1 MDRCV
6 EPAVLCR
13 DVSKRFHLYE
23 RGRTSLRDLFIR
35 SVLRRK
41 PTGTRPY
48 FAVSNFNL
56 AVMPGEAVAIIGRNG
71 SGKSTALRLIAGVY
85 EPSSGVVRTRGRI
98 AAVIELGAGFH
109 PELTGVEN
117 VALYG
122 AIMGLTSRQLAAR
135 FGAIREFADIGDFV
149 NLPVKYYSSG
159 MQARLAFA
167 VAVCVDHEILVLDEV
182 LAVGDEAFRAKCF
195 DHLLEYRR
203 RGGTLVVASHDLD
216 QVRRLCSRAI
226 WMHQGHPLMEGE
238 IGEVAE
244 AYHATA
250 ET

>member
-1 MDRCV
+1 MDMSV
-6 EPAVLCR
+6 EPAILCR
-13 DVSKRFHLYE
+13 DVCKRFHLYE
-23 RGRTSLRDLFIR
+23 RGHASLRDLFIR

-41 PTGTRPY
+41 PAGGRPY
-48 FAVSNFNL
+48 FSVSNFNL
-56 AVMPGEAVAIIGRNG
+56 ELMPGESVAILGRNG

-85 EPSSGVVRTRGRI
+85 EPTSGIVRTRGRV

-109 PELTGVEN
+109 PELTGTEN

-135 FGAIREFADIGDFV
+135 LAAIEAFADIGDFV
-149 NLPVKYYSSG
+149 SMPVKYYSSG

-167 VAVCVDHEILVLDEV
+167 VAVCVEHEILVIDEV
-182 LAVGDEAFRAKCF
+182 LAVGDEAFRAKCL
-195 DHLLEYRR
+195 DYLLEYRR
-203 RGGTLVVASHDLD
+203 RGGTLVVASHDLE

-226 WMHQGHPLMEGE
+226 WMHAGHPVMEGE
-238 IGEVAE
+238 IGQVAE

-250 ET
+250 EP